1 MAQKILRI
9 FTKIVLGIFLFF
21 LVTGFILI
29 PLALTWA
36 IPCQGTKILKHP
48 VHLHSV
54 GFNPFILQLTMNG
67 FEILNNQNQQ
77 MLGFD
82 KLLVDVS
89 FIDLFKKIYHVEN
102 FELDGLKINI
112 ELLPKNQINLLEL
125 VPSPAPIA
133 KQTTATAAS
142 KGPISSTAPSIPL
155 PVVIIDSII
164 LHQGQ
169 VVFTDTTINPKFS
182 TTLGDIELLVT
193 DVTTKPEGQAKV
205 KFHANLDEKGRM
217 SMETIIK
224 PLAQPLEM
232 ETSFSLNDYALGVL
246 TPYVGKYTGRE
257 LKDGKLDL
265 TMDYRIGGHK
275 LVASH
280 KVLIQRFEFGHSVES
295 KDALHLPFGLA
306 VALLEDPQGRIKIAL
321 PASGDMSDPKFEYT
335 HLIFQVI
342 RNFFLNLVTKPFS
355 FLASALGGSDTGTD
369 ELGYVRFAPGR
380 AALTVAEQQKLFIL
394 IKSLYEHP
402 KLRLE
407 IGGTYDPQ
415 VDWQA
420 IQGDIFTKEYEQ
432 LRQASSRPEAK
443 VYQLLY
449 QRHFGIRALWG
460 LAKKYKEGLFKYDDV
475 KLDEEIKRQLIGKA
489 PPDVDALSALA
500 QARAKLVHDFLVING
515 FDEKR
520 LSMGHLH
527 STLSSF
533 GYVPV
538 EFTLTIFDK
547 G

>member
-9 FTKIVLGIFLFF
+9 FTRIVLGIFLFY

-36 IPCQGTKILKHP
+36 IPSQGTKILKHP

-67 FEILNNQNQQ
+67 FEILNNQNQE

-82 KLLVDVS
+82 RLLVDVS
-89 FIDLFKKIYHVEN
+89 FLDLFKKIYHVEK
-102 FELDGLKINI
+102 FELDGLKINV

-125 VPSPAPIA
+125 VPLPAPVS
-133 KQTTATAAS
+133 KQATTPTAV
-142 KGPISSTAPSIPL
+142 L
-155 PVVIIDSII
+155 PVVIIDSIAV
-164 LHQGQ
+164 HQGQ
-169 VVFTDTTINPKFS
+169 LVFTDKTINPNFS
-182 TTLGDIELLVT
+182 TTLGAIELLVT
-193 DVTTKPEGQAKV
+193 DVTTRPDSQAEV
-205 KFHANLDEKGRM
+205 KFHANLDDKGKM

-265 TMDYRIGGHK
+265 TMDYRMAGHK

-280 KVLIQRFEFGHSVES
+280 KVLIQRFEFGHSVDS

-306 VALLEDPQGRIKIAL
+306 VALLEDPQGRIKISL
-321 PASGDMSDPKFEYT
+321 PASGDMSDPKFEYS

-355 FLASALGGSDTGTD
+355 FLASALGASDTGTD

-380 AALTVAEQQKLFIL
+380 AALTVAEQQKVFTL
-394 IKSLYEHP
+394 IKGLYEHP

-407 IGGTYDPQ
+407 IDGAYDPQ
-415 VDWQA
+415 VDWQT
-420 IQGDIFTKEYEQ
+420 IQADIFTNEYEQ
-432 LRQASSRPEAK
+432 MRQASSRPEAK

-449 QRHFGIRALWG
+449 QRHFGLRALWT
-460 LAKKYKEGLFKYDDV
+460 LAKKYKKGWFKYDDV
-475 KLDEEIKRQLIGKA
+475 KLDEEIKRQLIKQA

-500 QARAKLVHDFLVING
+500 LARAKLVHDFLVING

-520 LSMGHLH
+520 LNLGHPH
-527 STLSSF
+527 SIQSSF

-538 EFTLTIFDK
+538 EFTLTVFER
-547 G
+547 GNS

>member
-1 MAQKILRI
+1 
-9 FTKIVLGIFLFF
+9 
-21 LVTGFILI
+21 
-29 PLALTWA
+29 
-36 IPCQGTKILKHP
+36 
-48 VHLHSV
+48 
-54 GFNPFILQLTMNG
+54 
-67 FEILNNQNQQ
+67 
-77 MLGFD
+77 
-82 KLLVDVS
+82 
-89 FIDLFKKIYHVEN
+89 
-102 FELDGLKINI
+102 
-112 ELLPKNQINLLEL
+112 
-125 VPSPAPIA
+125 
-133 KQTTATAAS
+133 
-142 KGPISSTAPSIPL
+142 
-155 PVVIIDSII
+155 
-164 LHQGQ
+164 
-169 VVFTDTTINPKFS
+169 
-182 TTLGDIELLVT
+182 
-193 DVTTKPEGQAKV
+193 
-205 KFHANLDEKGRM
+205 
-217 SMETIIK
+217 
-224 PLAQPLEM
+224 
-232 ETSFSLNDYALGVL
+232 
-246 TPYVGKYTGRE
+246 
-257 LKDGKLDL
+257 
-265 TMDYRIGGHK
+265 
-275 LVASH
+275 
-280 KVLIQRFEFGHSVES
+280 
-295 KDALHLPFGLA
+295 
-306 VALLEDPQGRIKIAL
+306 
-321 PASGDMSDPKFEYT
+321 MSDPKFEYT